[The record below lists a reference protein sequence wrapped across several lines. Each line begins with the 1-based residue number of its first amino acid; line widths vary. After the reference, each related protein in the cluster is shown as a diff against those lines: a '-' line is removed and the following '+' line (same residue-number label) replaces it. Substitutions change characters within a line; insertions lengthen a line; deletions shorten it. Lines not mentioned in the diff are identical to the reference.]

1 MKRSRLNRFTVLS
14 LAFLLILFASACQQ
28 RESPQ
33 VLDEGQAGAEGME
46 VWEIETSVRTAEG
59 DLLRVDPNAEVLA
72 ILTDAGRE
80 MEFLYDGWTEII
92 GADEGMQ
99 GLYTGTG
106 ARVKVEYEAGFTANR
121 ATRIEILSSESAQD
135 GESGA

>member
-1 MKRSRLNRFTVLS
+1 MKRSRLNRFTVLP

-28 RESPQ
+28 DSPQ
-33 VLDEGQAGAEGME
+33 VMDEGQAGAEGME
-46 VWEIETSVRTAEG
+46 IWETSVRTAEG

-80 MEFLYDGWTEII
+80 MEFMYDGWTEII

-121 ATRIEILSSESAQD
+121 ATRIEILGESAQD
-135 GESGA
+135 DGEGGV